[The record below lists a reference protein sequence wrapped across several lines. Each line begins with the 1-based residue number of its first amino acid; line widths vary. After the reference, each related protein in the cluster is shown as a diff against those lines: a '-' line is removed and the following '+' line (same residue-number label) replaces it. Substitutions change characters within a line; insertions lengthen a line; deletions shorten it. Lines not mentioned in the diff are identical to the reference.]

1 MRIGADYPEVARA
14 IIMLHPVLKGRTGG
28 AAAAP
33 NPNAPKLFFYLK
45 KIVMNRPILFE
56 NKLLCFTIL
65 FAAVLAKATICK
77 AGLPIKGF
85 SHSTVQVTA
94 VTNTRQMPD
103 TTGRFVLIS
112 SSHTGVAADYKK
124 PLQITFNQ
132 PVDESTLKNIVITEG
147 GAEGEPIGAE
157 SKVLSGK
164 WLPENDP
171 KTIVFKP
178 SKKLEPGIFI
188 SVTFP
193 ESFKSLR
200 GTAFTGGK
208 DLISFIMDNDV
219 KNGQRIVK
227 IDTLK
232 IVDGNRIS
240 LVISV
245 PENSEKHPVM
255 IFVHG
260 GGWTGGTA
268 SLSSG
273 SLPSGHTPSYIC
285 DKLGVAVVGVGYR
298 CIGANGNFAKA
309 KADIEDAI
317 KYVKA
322 HAKEYNLDLNRILLC
337 GESAGAPL
345 SALIAQKDKDIKY
358 YIGWNGIYDFVNDSD
373 GKFGQ
378 GNNYGQEEP
387 SAEANSALYH
397 IRQTPPITLLIHGT
411 SDATINNRQSV
422 AFTQGIKDAG
432 GYAKLLL
439 FAGQPHW
446 YYYAPGG
453 KYEISTLYQIKD
465 FLIKQMALK
474 VK

>member
-1 MRIGADYPEVARA
+1 MS
-14 IIMLHPVLKGRTGG
+14 KS
-28 AAAAP
+28 
-33 NPNAPKLFFYLK
+33 
-45 KIVMNRPILFE
+45 ILFK
-56 NKLLCFTIL
+56 NKLLCFVIL
-65 FAAVLAKATICK
+65 FVLAFTK
-77 AGLPIKGF
+77 AGICNTELPIKGL
-85 SHSTVQVTA
+85 SQGTTHVTA
-94 VTNTRQMPD
+94 VTNTREMPD
-103 TTGRFVLIS
+103 TTEKFMLVS
-112 SSHTGVAADYKK
+112 CSHKGVAADYKK

-132 PVDESTLKNIVITEG
+132 PVDETTLKNIVITEG

-157 SKVLSGK
+157 SKVLLGK
-164 WLPENDP
+164 WLPENDL

-178 SKKLEPGIFI
+178 AKKFEPGMFI
-188 SVTFP
+188 SITFP
-193 ESFKSLR
+193 DSFKSRQGLP
-200 GTAFTGGK
+200 FTGGK

-245 PENSEKHPVM
+245 PENAGKHPVM

-260 GGWTGGTA
+260 GGWSGGTP

-273 SLPSGHTPSYIC
+273 SLPSGYTPNYLC

-298 CIGANGNFAKA
+298 CIGANGSFAKA
-309 KADIEDAI
+309 KADIEDAV

-322 HAKEYNLDLNRILLC
+322 HAKEYNLDLNRVLIC

-345 SALIAQKDKDIKY
+345 SALIAQEDKDIKY

-378 GNNYGQEEP
+378 GNNYGQEDP

-397 IRQTPPITLLIHGT
+397 IRRPPPITLLIHGT
-411 SDATINNRQSV
+411 KDVTINNRQSA
-422 AFTQGIKDAG
+422 AFTQAIKDAG

-439 FAGQPHW
+439 FEGQPHW

-453 KYEISTLYQIKD
+453 KYEISTLYQIKN